1 MRCHDET
8 ILTNRNEKQRGHSL
22 PANKEAKVVGFLSV
36 KIRYKILI
44 ASIFLVV
51 AMVLITAVWGFYHIK
66 KEIEEIRLKDY
77 EAIKEK
83 AGNIKDANNFL

>member
-1 MRCHDET
+1 
-8 ILTNRNEKQRGHSL
+8 
-22 PANKEAKVVGFLSV
+22 
-36 KIRYKILI
+36 
-44 ASIFLVV
+44 
-51 AMVLITAVWGFYHIK
+51 MVLITAVWGFYHIK